1 MVCGIAH
8 STFRE
13 LVDDFSGSTFLFE
26 IQDMGM
32 AWESMEM
39 ASDPYCSRSCFLYG
53 RSRADVADSGICAL
67 RSFLLRQRLRPH
79 SGRAAV
85 PYRCFF
91 DI

>member
-8 STFRE
+8 SAFRE
-13 LVDDFSGSTFLFE
+13 LADGLAASPLLFE

-32 AWESMEM
+32 AGESMEM
-39 ASDPYCSRSCFLYG
+39 ASDPYCARACFLYG
-53 RSRADVADSGICAL
+53 RSRADVADSGIRAL
-67 RSFLLRQRLRPH
+67 RSFRLRQRLSPH
-79 SGRAAV
+79 SGRAAM